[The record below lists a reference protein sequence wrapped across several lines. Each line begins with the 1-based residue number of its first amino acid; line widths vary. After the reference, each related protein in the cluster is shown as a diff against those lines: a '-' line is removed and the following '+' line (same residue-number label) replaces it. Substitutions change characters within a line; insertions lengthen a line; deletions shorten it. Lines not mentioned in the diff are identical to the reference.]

1 MSIILY
7 FFTLSL
13 HRNQKKNKHYEKKF
27 NGSLSFTPNESA
39 DLCLLLTRIYL
50 GKYDLPISEWKFIRE
65 IISTY
70 FNNNK

>member
-1 MSIILY
+1 M
-7 FFTLSL
+7 
-13 HRNQKKNKHYEKKF
+13 KKKF

-50 GKYDLPISEWKFIRE
+50 GKYDLYISEWKFIRE

-70 FNNNK
+70 FNDNK